1 MKVGVLKEI
10 VEDERRVG
18 LVPETVGRM
27 VKDGYEV
34 IVETGAGQGYNL
46 DENYEEAGAQ
56 IVSEAGE
63 VYSEADIV
71 VKVAPPTEDE
81 IGQMHEGQVLVCFLD
96 GTAYPE
102 LVKQLADAGVTVFS
116 NEYVPRTGA
125 AQSMDA
131 LSSMGSIAG
140 YKCAIIGADS
150 LGKYVPTLS
159 TAAGSTPAAK
169 VIVLG
174 AAVAG
179 LQAIATMHRL
189 GADVYAYDILA
200 ETKEQVHSVGGTFI
214 DSADL
219 EEDEEDE
226 EPPLEEQEYE
236 PAAWRKVMEF
246 FGFYSFV
253 RPPSPEE
260 APEAYEEEEEEEEQQ
275 EGPFSE
281 EKQEEDYK
289 LVREH
294 LQDTDIVITTAMVP
308 GAPPPTL
315 VTQDMI
321 EEMTPGSVIVDL
333 AAEAGGN
340 CELTQAGETVEHEHV
355 SIIGPVN
362 LPSQMPIH
370 SSQLYSRNMK
380 SLIDHIVED
389 VSEEDAD
396 EKDLQVN
403 LDFEDHIIDAMCIA
417 YDGEIRYDDIHEALE
432 ESASAEESEAL
443 EGATEESEAQQ

>member
-1 MKVGVLKEI
+1 VKVGVPKE
-10 VEDERRVG
+10 VAEGERRVG

-34 IVETGAGQGYNL
+34 LVETGAGQDYNL
-46 DENYEEAGAQ
+46 DEDYEEAGAQ
-56 IVSEAGE
+56 IASDAEE
-63 VYSEADIV
+63 VYGEAEII
-71 VKVAPPTEDE
+71 VKVSPPTEDE

-96 GTAYPE
+96 GTQQPE
-102 LVKQLADAGVTVFS
+102 IVKQLADARVTVFS
-116 NEYVPRTGA
+116 NEQIPRTGA

-140 YKCAIIGADS
+140 YKCAIIAADT

-179 LQAIATMHRL
+179 LQTIATMNRL
-189 GADVYAYDILA
+189 GAEVYAYDIMPA
-200 ETKEQVHSVGGTFI
+200 TKDQVHSVGGTFI

-236 PAAWRKVMEF
+236 PAGWRKVMEF

-253 RPPSPEE
+253 RPPENPEDE
-260 APEAYEEEEEEEEQQ
+260 AQVEEEEEEEEEEP

-294 LQDTDIVITTAMVP
+294 LRDTDILITTAIVP
-308 GAPPPTL
+308 GGAPPTL
-315 VTQDMI
+315 VTQDMV
-321 EEMTPGSVIVDL
+321 EEMKPGSVIVDL
-333 AAEAGGN
+333 AGGN
-340 CELTQAGETVEHEHV
+340 CELTEVGETVEHDNHV

-362 LPSQMPIH
+362 LPSSMPIH
-370 SSQLYSRNMK
+370 SSQLYARNMQGFV
-380 SLIDHIVED
+380 DHLVED
-389 VSEEDAD
+389 QSDEDSD
-396 EKDLQVN
+396 EKDLQIN
-403 LDFEDHIIDAMCIA
+403 LDFEDDIIDAMCIA
-417 YDGEIRYDDIHEALE
+417 HDGEIRHDNIREALK
-432 ESASAEESEAL
+432 
-443 EGATEESEAQQ
+443 GATEESEA

>member
-1 MKVGVLKEI
+1 MKVGVPKEI
-10 VEDERRVG
+10 AEGERRVG

-34 IVETGAGQGYNL
+34 LVETGAGQDYNL
-46 DENYEEAGAQ
+46 DENYEEAGAE
-56 IVSEAGE
+56 IVSSSEEIYG
-63 VYSEADIV
+63 EADIV

-81 IGQMHEGQVLVCFLD
+81 VGHMREGVVLVCLLD

-102 LVKQLADAGVTVFS
+102 LVNRLADTGATVFS
-116 NEYVPRTGA
+116 NELVPRTGA
-125 AQSMDA
+125 AQSMDV

-140 YKCAIIGADS
+140 YKCAIIGADT

-179 LQAIATMHRL
+179 LQAVATMHRL
-189 GADVYAYDILA
+189 GAEVFAYDIMPA
-200 ETKEQVHSVGGTFI
+200 TKEQVHSVGGTFI

-226 EPPLEEQEYE
+226 EPSLEEQEYE

-253 RPPSPEE
+253 RPPEPEE
-260 APEAYEEEEEEEEQQ
+260 APEAYEEEEEEEE

-294 LQDTDIVITTAMVP
+294 LRDTDIVITTAIVP

-315 VTQDMI
+315 LTQDMV
-321 EEMTPGSVIVDL
+321 EEMQPGSVIVDL
-333 AAEAGGN
+333 AGGN
-340 CELTQAGETVEHEHV
+340 CELTQVGETVEHEHV
-355 SIIGPVN
+355 SIIGPDN

-370 SSQLYSRNMK
+370 ASQLYSRNMK
-380 SLIDHIVED
+380 SFIDHIVED
-389 VSEEDAD
+389 VSEEDAE

-403 LDFEDHIIDAMCIA
+403 LDFEDNVIDTMCIA
-417 YDGEIRYDDIHEALE
+417 HDGEIRQDDIREALE
-432 ESASAEESEAL
+432 S
-443 EGATEESEAQQ
+443 ATEESEAQ

>member
-1 MKVGVLKEI
+1 MRVGVPREI
-10 VEDERRVG
+10 VEGERRVG

-34 IVETGAGQGYNL
+34 LVETGAGQDYNL
-46 DENYEEAGAQ
+46 DENYEEAGAR
-56 IVSEAGE
+56 IVSNSEDIYG
-63 VYSEADIV
+63 EADIV
-71 VKVAPPTEDE
+71 VKVSPPTEDE
-81 IGQMHEGQVLVCFLD
+81 IGQMHEGQVLVSFLD
-96 GTAYPE
+96 GTTHPE
-102 LVKQLADAGVTVFS
+102 LVKQLADAGVTAFS

-125 AQSMDA
+125 AQSMDT

-140 YKCAIIGADS
+140 YKCAIISADT
-150 LGKYVPTLS
+150 LGKYVPTLA
-159 TAAGSTPAAK
+159 TAAGTTPAAK
-169 VIVLG
+169 IIVLG

-189 GADVYAYDILA
+189 GGEVFAYDILA
-200 ETKEQVHSVGGTFI
+200 ETKDQVHSVGGTFI

-219 EEDEEDE
+219 EEEEEEDE

-253 RPPSPEE
+253 RPPEPEE

-294 LQDTDIVITTAMVP
+294 LRDTDIVITTAIVP

-315 VTQDMI
+315 VTQDMV
-321 EEMTPGSVIVDL
+321 EEMKPGSVIVDL
-333 AAEAGGN
+333 AGGN
-340 CELTQAGETVEHEHV
+340 CELTQVGETVEHDNHV
-355 SIIGPVN
+355 SIIGPVD

-380 SLIDHIVED
+380 SFVDHIVED

-403 LDFEDHIIDAMCIA
+403 LDFEDHIIDAMCIT
-417 YDGEIRYDDIHEALE
+417 YDGEIRHDDIR
-432 ESASAEESEAL
+432 EAL
-443 EGATEESEAQQ
+443 EGAPEESEA

>member
-1 MKVGVLKEI
+1 VRVGVPKE
-10 VEDERRVG
+10 VREGERRVG
-18 LVPETVGRM
+18 LVPEAVGNL

-34 IVETGAGQGYNL
+34 LIETGAGQDYNL

-56 IVSEAGE
+56 IASEAGE
-63 VYSEADIV
+63 VYGEADIV
-71 VKVAPPTEDE
+71 VKVSPPTEDE

-96 GTAYPE
+96 GNTHPE
-102 LVKQLADAGVTVFS
+102 LVKQLAEAGVTAFS
-116 NEYVPRTGA
+116 NELVPRTGA

-140 YKCAIIGADS
+140 YKCSIIAADA

-179 LQAIATMHRL
+179 LQAISTMNRL
-189 GADVYAYDILA
+189 GGEVYAYDIMPA
-200 ETKEQVHSVGGTFI
+200 VKDQVHSVGGTFI

-219 EEDEEDE
+219 EEDDEDD

-253 RPPSPEE
+253 RPPEPEE
-260 APEAYEEEEEEEEQQ
+260 DPQAYEAEEEEEEEEEQ

-294 LQDTDIVITTAMVP
+294 LRDADIVITTAIVP

-315 VTQDMI
+315 LTQDMV
-321 EEMTPGSVIVDL
+321 EEMQPGSVVVDL
-333 AAEAGGN
+333 AGGN
-340 CELTQAGETVEHEHV
+340 CELTQVGETVEHEYV
-355 SIIGPVN
+355 SIIGPDN
-362 LPSQMPIH
+362 LPSRMPIH
-370 SSQLYSRNMK
+370 ASQLYSRNMK
-380 SLIDHIVED
+380 TFVDHIVED

-396 EKDLQVN
+396 EKDLQLN
-403 LDFEDHIIDAMCIA
+403 LDFEDNIIDTMCIVH
-417 YDGEIRYDDIHEALE
+417 DGEIRHEDIR
-432 ESASAEESEAL
+432 EAL
-443 EGATEESEAQQ
+443 EGATEESEA

>member
-1 MKVGVLKEI
+1 MRVGVPREI
-10 VEDERRVG
+10 VEGERRVG

-27 VKDGYEV
+27 VKNGYEV
-34 IVETGAGQGYNL
+34 LVETGAGQDYNL
-46 DENYEEAGAQ
+46 DENYEEAGAR
-56 IVSEAGE
+56 IVSNSEDIYG
-63 VYSEADIV
+63 EADIV
-71 VKVAPPTEDE
+71 VKVSPPTEDE
-81 IGQMHEGQVLVCFLD
+81 IEQMHEGQVLVSFLD
-96 GTAYPE
+96 GTTHPE
-102 LVKQLADAGVTVFS
+102 LVKQLADAGVTAFS

-125 AQSMDA
+125 AQSMDT

-140 YKCAIIGADS
+140 YKCAIIAADT
-150 LGKYVPTLS
+150 LGKYVPTLA
-159 TAAGSTPAAK
+159 TAAGTTPAAK
-169 VIVLG
+169 IIVLG

-189 GADVYAYDILA
+189 GGEVFAYDILA
-200 ETKEQVHSVGGTFI
+200 ETKDQVHSVGGTFI

-219 EEDEEDE
+219 EEEEEEDE

-253 RPPSPEE
+253 RPPEPEE

-294 LQDTDIVITTAMVP
+294 LRDTDIVITTAIVP

-315 VTQDMI
+315 LTQDMV
-321 EEMTPGSVIVDL
+321 EEMKPGSVIVDL
-333 AAEAGGN
+333 AGGN
-340 CELTQAGETVEHEHV
+340 CELTQVGETVEHDNHV
-355 SIIGPVN
+355 SIIGPVD

-380 SLIDHIVED
+380 SFVDHIVED

-403 LDFEDHIIDAMCIA
+403 LDFEDHIIDAMCIT
-417 YDGEIRYDDIHEALE
+417 YDGEIRHDDIR
-432 ESASAEESEAL
+432 EAL
-443 EGATEESEAQQ
+443 EGAPEESEA

>member
-1 MKVGVLKEI
+1 LI
-10 VEDERRVG
+10 
-18 LVPETVGRM
+18 
-27 VKDGYEV
+27 
-34 IVETGAGQGYNL
+34 
-46 DENYEEAGAQ
+46 
-56 IVSEAGE
+56 
-63 VYSEADIV
+63 
-71 VKVAPPTEDE
+71 
-81 IGQMHEGQVLVCFLD
+81 LVCLLD
-96 GTAYPE
+96 GTTYPE
-102 LVKQLADAGVTVFS
+102 LVKQLADVGVTVFS
-116 NEYVPRTGA
+116 NELVPRTGA
-125 AQSMDA
+125 AQSMDV

-140 YKCAIIGADS
+140 YKCAIIAADT

-159 TAAGSTPAAK
+159 TAAGTTPAAK

-179 LQAIATMHRL
+179 LQATATMHRL
-189 GADVYAYDILA
+189 GGEVFAYDIMPA
-200 ETKEQVHSVGGTFI
+200 TKEQVHSVGGTFI

-253 RPPSPEE
+253 RPPEPEE
-260 APEAYEEEEEEEEQQ
+260 APEAYEEEEEEEEE

-294 LQDTDIVITTAMVP
+294 LRDTDIVITTAIVP

-315 VTQDMI
+315 LTQDMV
-321 EEMTPGSVIVDL
+321 EEMQPGSVIVDL
-333 AAEAGGN
+333 AGGN
-340 CELTQAGETVEHEHV
+340 CELTQVGETVEHEHV
-355 SIIGPVN
+355 SIIGPDS

-370 SSQLYSRNMK
+370 ASQLYSRNMK
-380 SLIDHIVED
+380 SFIDHIVED
-389 VSEEDAD
+389 VSEEDAE

-403 LDFEDHIIDAMCIA
+403 LDFEDNIIDTMCITH
-417 YDGEIRYDDIHEALE
+417 DGEIRHDDIREV
-432 ESASAEESEAL
+432 L
-443 EGATEESEAQQ
+443 EGATEESEAQ

>member
-1 MKVGVLKEI
+1 MTTFRYGSRALRCACAAHGDGGFGTAHPCIMRDRRSRGAKGDNVKVGVPKE
-10 VEDERRVG
+10 VAEGERRVG
-18 LVPETVGRM
+18 LVPETGGRL
-27 VKDGYEV
+27 VKQDYEV
-34 IVETGAGQGYNL
+34 IVETGAGQDYNL
-46 DENYEEAGAQ
+46 DEDYEEAGAQ
-56 IVSEAGE
+56 IVSNAED
-63 VYSEADIV
+63 VYDDADIV

-81 IGQMHEGQVLVCFLD
+81 VGHMHEGQVLVCFLD
-96 GTAYPE
+96 GFNNPE

-116 NEYVPRTGA
+116 NELVPRTGV

-140 YKCAIIGADS
+140 YKCAIIGADT

-159 TAAGSTPAAK
+159 TAAGTTPAAK

-189 GADVYAYDILA
+189 GAEVFAYDILA
-200 ETKEQVHSVGGTFI
+200 ETKDQVHSVGGTFI

-236 PAAWRKVMEF
+236 PAAWRRVMEF

-253 RPPSPEE
+253 RPPEPEE
-260 APEAYEEEEEEEEQQ
+260 DPEAYEEDEGEEEEEQQ

-294 LQDTDIVITTAMVP
+294 LQDTDVIITTAIVP

-315 VTQDMI
+315 VTQDMV
-321 EEMTPGSVIVDL
+321 EEMQPGSIIVDL
-333 AAEAGGN
+333 AGGN
-340 CELTQAGETVEHEHV
+340 CELTQVGETVEHDNHV
-355 SIIGPVN
+355 SIVGPTN
-362 LPSQMPIH
+362 LPSQLPI
-370 SSQLYSRNMK
+370 
-380 SLIDHIVED
+380 
-389 VSEEDAD
+389 
-396 EKDLQVN
+396 
-403 LDFEDHIIDAMCIA
+403 
-417 YDGEIRYDDIHEALE
+417 
-432 ESASAEESEAL
+432 
-443 EGATEESEAQQ
+443 

>member
-1 MKVGVLKEI
+1 MKIGVPKE
-10 VEDERRVG
+10 VAEGERRVG
-18 LVPETVGRM
+18 LVLETIGRP
-27 VKDGYEV
+27 VKQGSKV
-34 IVETGAGQGYNL
+34 VVETEAGRGYNL
-46 DENYEEAGAQ
+46 DENYEEAGAE
-56 IVSEAGE
+56 IASGSEE
-63 VYSEADIV
+63 VYSEADII

-81 IGQMHEGQVLVCFLD
+81 AGHMREGQVLVCFLD

-116 NEYVPRTGA
+116 NELVPRTGA

-140 YKCAIIGADS
+140 YKCAIIATDT

-159 TAAGSTPAAK
+159 TAAGSMPAAK

-189 GADVYAYDILA
+189 GGEVFAYDIMPA
-200 ETKEQVHSVGGTFI
+200 TKEQVHSVGGTFI

-219 EEDEEDE
+219 EDDAEDD

-253 RPPSPEE
+253 RPPEPEE
-260 APEAYEEEEEEEEQQ
+260 APEAYEEE
-275 EGPFSE
+275 
-281 EKQEEDYK
+281 
-289 LVREH
+289 V
-294 LQDTDIVITTAMVP
+294 
-308 GAPPPTL
+308 
-315 VTQDMI
+315 
-321 EEMTPGSVIVDL
+321 EEMQPGSVVVDL
-333 AAEAGGN
+333 AGGN
-340 CELTQAGETVEHEHV
+340 CELTQVGETVEHEHV
-355 SIIGPVN
+355 SIIGPDN

-370 SSQLYSRNMK
+370 ASQLYSRNMK
-380 SLIDHIVED
+380 SFIDHIVQD
-389 VSEEDAD
+389 VSEEDAE

-403 LDFEDHIIDAMCIA
+403 LDFEDNIIDTMCITH
-417 YDGEIRYDDIHEALE
+417 DGEIRHDDIREV
-432 ESASAEESEAL
+432 L
-443 EGATEESEAQQ
+443 EGATEESEAQ

>member
-1 MKVGVLKEI
+1 VRVGVPKE
-10 VEDERRVG
+10 VREGERRVG
-18 LVPETVGRM
+18 LVPEAVGNL

-34 IVETGAGQGYNL
+34 LIETGAGQDYNL

-56 IVSEAGE
+56 IASEAGE
-63 VYSEADIV
+63 VYGEADIV
-71 VKVAPPTEDE
+71 VKVSPPTEDE

-96 GTAYPE
+96 GNTHPE
-102 LVKQLADAGVTVFS
+102 LVKQLAEAGVTAFS
-116 NEYVPRTGA
+116 NELVPRTGA

-140 YKCAIIGADS
+140 YKCSIIAADA

-179 LQAIATMHRL
+179 LQAISTMNRL
-189 GADVYAYDILA
+189 GGEVYAYDIMPA
-200 ETKEQVHSVGGTFI
+200 VKDQVHSVGGTFI

-219 EEDEEDE
+219 EEDDEDD

-253 RPPSPEE
+253 RPPEPEE
-260 APEAYEEEEEEEEQQ
+260 DPQAYEEEEEDEEEEQ

-294 LQDTDIVITTAMVP
+294 LRDADIVITTAIVP

-315 VTQDMI
+315 LTQDMV
-321 EEMTPGSVIVDL
+321 EEMQPGSVVVDL
-333 AAEAGGN
+333 AGGN
-340 CELTQAGETVEHEHV
+340 CELTQVGETVEHEYV
-355 SIIGPVN
+355 SIIGPDN
-362 LPSQMPIH
+362 LPSRMPIH
-370 SSQLYSRNMK
+370 ASQLYSRNMK
-380 SLIDHIVED
+380 TFVDHIVED
-389 VSEEDAD
+389 VSEEEAD
-396 EKDLQVN
+396 EKDLQLN
-403 LDFEDHIIDAMCIA
+403 LDFEDNIIDTMCIVH
-417 YDGEIRYDDIHEALE
+417 DGEIRHEDIR
-432 ESASAEESEAL
+432 EAL
-443 EGATEESEAQQ
+443 EGATEESEA

>member
-1 MKVGVLKEI
+1 MKVGVPKEI
-10 VEDERRVG
+10 VEGERRVG
-18 LVPETVGRM
+18 LVPETVGRL
-27 VKDGYEV
+27 VKQGYEIV
-34 IVETGAGQGYNL
+34 VETGAGQDYNL

-56 IVSEAGE
+56 IVSNSED
-63 VYSEADIV
+63 VYADADII
-71 VKVAPPTEDE
+71 VKVSPPTEDE
-81 IGQMHEGQVLVCFLD
+81 VGQMHEDQVLVCFLN
-96 GTAYPE
+96 GPEHPE
-102 LVKQLADAGVTVFS
+102 LVKQLADAGITVFS
-116 NEYVPRTGA
+116 NEFVPRTGV

-131 LSSMGSIAG
+131 LSSMGSISG
-140 YKCAIIGADS
+140 YKCAIISADT

-159 TAAGSTPAAK
+159 TAAGTTPAAK

-189 GADVYAYDILA
+189 GAEVFAYDIMPA
-200 ETKEQVHSVGGTFI
+200 VKEQVHSVGGTFI

-219 EEDEEDE
+219 EEEEEDE

-236 PAAWRKVMEF
+236 PAAWRRVMEF

-253 RPPSPEE
+253 RPPEPEE
-260 APEAYEEEEEEEEQQ
+260 DPEAYEEDEKEEEEEQQ

-294 LQDTDIVITTAMVP
+294 LRDTDIVITTAIIP

-315 VTQDMI
+315 ITQDMV
-321 EEMTPGSVIVDL
+321 EEMKPGSIIVDL
-333 AAEAGGN
+333 AGGN
-340 CELTQAGETVEHEHV
+340 CELTEVGETIEHEYV

-362 LPSQMPIH
+362 LPSKMPIH
-370 SSQLYSRNMK
+370 ASQLYARNMQ
-380 SLIDHIVED
+380 SFIDHIVED

-396 EKDLQVN
+396 EKDLQIE
-403 LDFEDHIIDAMCIA
+403 LDFEDHIIDGMCIVH
-417 YDGEIRYDDIHEALE
+417 DGEIRYDNIR
-432 ESASAEESEAL
+432 EAL
-443 EGATEESEAQQ
+443 EGATEESEA

>member
-1 MKVGVLKEI
+1 MKIGVPKE
-10 VEDERRVG
+10 VAEGERRVG
-18 LVPETVGRM
+18 LVPETVGRL
-27 VKDGYEV
+27 VKQGYEV
-34 IVETGAGQGYNL
+34 IFETGAGQDYNI
-46 DENYEEAGAQ
+46 DENYEEAGAE
-56 IVSEAGE
+56 IVSSPED
-63 VYSEADIV
+63 VYGEADIV
-71 VKVAPPTEDE
+71 VKVAEPTEDE
-81 IGQMHEGQVLVCFLD
+81 IGHMHEGQVLVCFLD
-96 GTAYPE
+96 GTTHPE

-116 NEYVPRTGA
+116 NELVPRTGA

-140 YKCAIIGADS
+140 YKCAIIATDT

-159 TAAGSTPAAK
+159 TAAGSMPAAK

-189 GADVYAYDILA
+189 GGEVFAYDIMPA
-200 ETKEQVHSVGGTFI
+200 TKEQVHSVGGTFI

-219 EEDEEDE
+219 EDDAEDD

-253 RPPSPEE
+253 RPPEPEE
-260 APEAYEEEEEEEEQQ
+260 APEAYEEEEEEEEE

-294 LQDTDIVITTAMVP
+294 LRDTDIVITTAIVP

-315 VTQDMI
+315 LTQDMV
-321 EEMTPGSVIVDL
+321 EEMQPGSVVVDL
-333 AAEAGGN
+333 AGGN
-340 CELTQAGETVEHEHV
+340 CELTQVGETVEHEHV
-355 SIIGPVN
+355 SIIGPDY

-370 SSQLYSRNMK
+370 ASQLYSRNMK

-389 VSEEDAD
+389 QSDEDSD
-396 EKDLQVN
+396 ETDLQVN
-403 LDFEDHIIDAMCIA
+403 LDFEDEIIDSMCIA
-417 YDGEIRYDDIHEALE
+417 HDGEIRYDNIR
-432 ESASAEESEAL
+432 EAL
-443 EGATEESEAQQ
+443 EGATEESEA

>member
-1 MKVGVLKEI
+1 MQWRKATRLTIIASVKVGTQGDDMKVGVPKEI
-10 VEDERRVG
+10 AEDETRVA

-27 VKDGYEV
+27 VKDDYEV
-34 IVETGAGQGYNL
+34 LVETGAGQDYNL
-46 DENYEEAGAQ
+46 DEDYEEVGAQ
-56 IVSEAGE
+56 IASDASE

-71 VKVAPPTEDE
+71 VKIAAPTEDE
-81 IGQMHEGQVLVCFLD
+81 VGYMHEGLVLVCLLD
-96 GTAYPE
+96 GTTYPE
-102 LVKQLADAGVTVFS
+102 LVKQLADVGVTVFS
-116 NEYVPRTGA
+116 NELVPRTGA
-125 AQSMDA
+125 AQSMDV

-140 YKCAIIGADS
+140 YKCAIIAADA

-159 TAAGSTPAAK
+159 TAAGTTPAAK

-189 GADVYAYDILA
+189 GGEVFAYDIMPA
-200 ETKEQVHSVGGTFI
+200 TKEQVHSVGGTFI

-219 EEDEEDE
+219 E
-226 EPPLEEQEYE
+226 
-236 PAAWRKVMEF
+236 
-246 FGFYSFV
+246 
-253 RPPSPEE
+253 
-260 APEAYEEEEEEEEQQ
+260 EEEEEEEEQQ

-294 LQDTDIVITTAMVP
+294 LQDTDIVITTAIVP

-315 VTQDMI
+315 ITQDMV
-321 EEMTPGSVIVDL
+321 EEMQPGSVIVDL
-333 AAEAGGN
+333 AGGN
-340 CELTQAGETVEHEHV
+340 CELTQVGETVEHNHV
-355 SIIGPVN
+355 SIIGPDN

-370 SSQLYSRNMK
+370 ASQLYSRNMK

-389 VSEEDAD
+389 QSDEDSD

-417 YDGEIRYDDIHEALE
+417 YDGEIRYDDIR
-432 ESASAEESEAL
+432 EAL
-443 EGATEESEAQQ
+443 EGATEESEAQ

>member
-1 MKVGVLKEI
+1 MKVGVPKEV
-10 VEDERRVG
+10 VEGERRVG
-18 LVPETVGRM
+18 LVPESVGRM

-34 IVETGAGQGYNL
+34 LIETGAGQDYNL
-46 DENYEEAGAQ
+46 DEDYEEAGAQ
-56 IVSEAGE
+56 IVSNAEDIYG
-63 VYSEADIV
+63 EADLV
-71 VKVAPPTEDE
+71 VKVTSPTEDE
-81 IGQMHEGQVLVCFLD
+81 IGQMHEGLILVCVLD
-96 GTAYPE
+96 GTQYPE
-102 LVKQLADAGVTVFS
+102 LVKQLADAGITVFS

-125 AQSMDA
+125 AQSMDT

-140 YKCAIIGADS
+140 YKCAVIAADT
-150 LGKYVPTLS
+150 LGKYVPMLS
-159 TAAGSTPAAK
+159 TAAGTMPAAK
-169 VIVLG
+169 IIVLG

-179 LQAIATMHRL
+179 LQAISTLHSL
-189 GADVYAYDILA
+189 GGEVYAYDIMA
-200 ETKEQVHSVGGTFI
+200 ETKDQVHSVGGTFI

-219 EEDEEDE
+219 EEEEEEDE

-253 RPPSPEE
+253 RPPEPEE
-260 APEAYEEEEEEEEQQ
+260 APQAYEEEEEEEEEQQ

-294 LQDTDIVITTAMVP
+294 LRDTDIVITTAIVP

-315 VTQDMI
+315 ITQDMV
-321 EEMTPGSVIVDL
+321 EEMQPGSVIVDL
-333 AAEAGGN
+333 AGGN
-340 CELTQAGETVEHEHV
+340 CELTQVGETVEHDNHV

-380 SLIDHIVED
+380 SFIDHIVED
-389 VSEEDAD
+389 VSEEDAE
-396 EKDLQVN
+396 EKNLQLN
-403 LDFEDHIIDAMCIA
+403 LDFEDHIIDAMCIT
-417 YDGEIRYDDIHEALE
+417 YDGEIRHEDIREALGE
-432 ESASAEESEAL
+432 AEGASEESEAR
-443 EGATEESEAQQ
+443 

>member
-1 MKVGVLKEI
+1 MKVGVPKEI
-10 VEDERRVG
+10 AEGERRVG

-34 IVETGAGQGYNL
+34 LVETGAGQDYNL
-46 DENYEEAGAQ
+46 DENYEEAGAE
-56 IVSEAGE
+56 IVSSSEEIYG
-63 VYSEADIV
+63 EADIV

-81 IGQMHEGQVLVCFLD
+81 VGHMREGVVLVCLLD

-102 LVKQLADAGVTVFS
+102 LVKRLADAGATVFS
-116 NEYVPRTGA
+116 NELVPRTGA
-125 AQSMDA
+125 AQSMDV

-140 YKCAIIGADS
+140 YKCAIIGADT

-179 LQAIATMHRL
+179 LQAVATMHRL
-189 GADVYAYDILA
+189 GAEVFAYDIMPA
-200 ETKEQVHSVGGTFI
+200 TKEQVHSVGGTFI

-226 EPPLEEQEYE
+226 EPSLEEQEYE

-253 RPPSPEE
+253 RPPEPEE
-260 APEAYEEEEEEEEQQ
+260 APEAYEEEEEEEE

-294 LQDTDIVITTAMVP
+294 LRDTDIVITTAIVP

-315 VTQDMI
+315 LTQDMV
-321 EEMTPGSVIVDL
+321 EEMQPGSVIVDL
-333 AAEAGGN
+333 AGGN
-340 CELTQAGETVEHEHV
+340 CELTQVGETVEHEHV
-355 SIIGPVN
+355 SIIGPDN

-370 SSQLYSRNMK
+370 ASQLYSRNMK
-380 SLIDHIVED
+380 SFIDHIVED
-389 VSEEDAD
+389 VSEEDAE

-403 LDFEDHIIDAMCIA
+403 LDFEDNVIDTMCIA
-417 YDGEIRYDDIHEALE
+417 HDGEIRQDDIREALE
-432 ESASAEESEAL
+432 S
-443 EGATEESEAQQ
+443 ATEESEAQ

>member
-1 MKVGVLKEI
+1 MKVGVPKEI
-10 VEDERRVG
+10 AEGERRVA

-27 VKDGYEV
+27 VKDDYEV
-34 IVETGAGQGYNL
+34 LVETGAGQDYNL
-46 DENYEEAGAQ
+46 DEDYEEVGAQ
-56 IVSEAGE
+56 IASDASE

-71 VKVAPPTEDE
+71 VKIGAPTEDE
-81 IGQMHEGQVLVCFLD
+81 VGYMHEGLILVCLLD
-96 GTAYPE
+96 GTTYPE
-102 LVKQLADAGVTVFS
+102 LVKQLADVGVTVFS
-116 NEYVPRTGA
+116 NELVPRTGA
-125 AQSMDA
+125 AQSMDV

-140 YKCAIIGADS
+140 YKCAIIAADT

-159 TAAGSTPAAK
+159 TAAGTTPAAK

-179 LQAIATMHRL
+179 LQAVATMHRL
-189 GADVYAYDILA
+189 GGEVFAYDIMPA
-200 ETKEQVHSVGGTFI
+200 TKEQVHSVGGTFI

-219 EEDEEDE
+219 EEDKEDE

-253 RPPSPEE
+253 RPPEPEE
-260 APEAYEEEEEEEEQQ
+260 APEAYEEEEEEEEE

-294 LQDTDIVITTAMVP
+294 LRDTDIVITTAIVP

-315 VTQDMI
+315 LTQDMV
-321 EEMTPGSVIVDL
+321 EEMQPGSVVVDL
-333 AAEAGGN
+333 AGGN
-340 CELTQAGETVEHEHV
+340 CELTQVGETVEHEHV
-355 SIIGPVN
+355 SIIGPDN

-370 SSQLYSRNMK
+370 ASQLYSRNMK
-380 SLIDHIVED
+380 SFIDHIVED
-389 VSEEDAD
+389 VSEEDAE

-403 LDFEDHIIDAMCIA
+403 LDFEDNIIDTMCITH
-417 YDGEIRYDDIHEALE
+417 DGEIRHDDIREV
-432 ESASAEESEAL
+432 L
-443 EGATEESEAQQ
+443 EGATEESEAQ

>member
-1 MKVGVLKEI
+1 MRVGVPREI
-10 VEDERRVG
+10 VEGERRVG

-34 IVETGAGQGYNL
+34 LVETGAGQDYNL
-46 DENYEEAGAQ
+46 DENYEEAGAR
-56 IVSEAGE
+56 IVSNSEDIYG
-63 VYSEADIV
+63 EADIV
-71 VKVAPPTEDE
+71 VKVSPPTEDE
-81 IGQMHEGQVLVCFLD
+81 IGQMHEGQVLVSFLD
-96 GTAYPE
+96 GTTHPE
-102 LVKQLADAGVTVFS
+102 LVKQLADAGVTAFS

-125 AQSMDA
+125 AQSMDT

-140 YKCAIIGADS
+140 YKCAIISADT
-150 LGKYVPTLS
+150 LGKYVPTLA
-159 TAAGSTPAAK
+159 TAAGTTPAAK
-169 VIVLG
+169 IIVLG

-189 GADVYAYDILA
+189 GGEVFAYDILA
-200 ETKEQVHSVGGTFI
+200 ETKDQVHSVGGTFI

-219 EEDEEDE
+219 EEEEEEDE

-236 PAAWRKVMEF
+236 PAAWRKAMEF

-253 RPPSPEE
+253 RPPEPEE

-294 LQDTDIVITTAMVP
+294 LRDTDIVITTAIVP

-315 VTQDMI
+315 VTQDMV
-321 EEMTPGSVIVDL
+321 EEMKPGSVIVDL
-333 AAEAGGN
+333 AGGN
-340 CELTQAGETVEHEHV
+340 CELTQVGETVEHDNHV
-355 SIIGPVN
+355 SIIGPVD

-380 SLIDHIVED
+380 SFVDHIVED

-403 LDFEDHIIDAMCIA
+403 LDFEDHIIDAMCIT
-417 YDGEIRYDDIHEALE
+417 YDGEIRHDDIR
-432 ESASAEESEAL
+432 EAL
-443 EGATEESEAQQ
+443 EGAPEESEA

>member
-34 IVETGAGQGYNL
+34 IVETGAGQGYNI
-46 DENYEEAGAQ
+46 DENYEEVGAQ

-219 EEDEEDE
+219 EEEEEDE

-253 RPPSPEE
+253 RPPEPEE
-260 APEAYEEEEEEEEQQ
+260 DPEAYEEEEEEEEEEEQ
-275 EGPFSE
+275 EARSRRRS
-281 EKQEEDYK
+281 KK
-289 LVREH
+289 R
-294 LQDTDIVITTAMVP
+294 TT
-308 GAPPPTL
+308 
-315 VTQDMI
+315 
-321 EEMTPGSVIVDL
+321 
-333 AAEAGGN
+333 
-340 CELTQAGETVEHEHV
+340 
-355 SIIGPVN
+355 
-362 LPSQMPIH
+362 
-370 SSQLYSRNMK
+370 SSFANTFRTRT
-380 SLIDHIVED
+380 SL
-389 VSEEDAD
+389 
-396 EKDLQVN
+396 
-403 LDFEDHIIDAMCIA
+403 
-417 YDGEIRYDDIHEALE
+417 
-432 ESASAEESEAL
+432 
-443 EGATEESEAQQ
+443 

>member
-1 MKVGVLKEI
+1 MKVGVPKEI
-10 VEDERRVG
+10 AEGERRVS

-34 IVETGAGQGYNL
+34 FVESGAGQDYNL
-46 DENYEEAGAQ
+46 DEDYEEAGAQ
-56 IVSEAGE
+56 IASEASE
-63 VYSEADIV
+63 VYDKADII
-71 VKVAPPTEDE
+71 VKVSAPTEDE
-81 IGQMHEGQVLVCFLD
+81 VGYMHEAQVLVCSLD
-96 GTAYPE
+96 GTTYPE

-116 NEYVPRTGA
+116 HELVPRTGA
-125 AQSMDA
+125 AQSMDV

-140 YKCAIIGADS
+140 YKCAIIAADA

-159 TAAGSTPAAK
+159 TAAGTTPASK
-169 VIVLG
+169 VMVLG

-179 LQAIATMHRL
+179 LQAISTMHRL
-189 GADVYAYDILA
+189 GGEVFAYDIMPA
-200 ETKEQVHSVGGTFI
+200 TKEQVHSVGGTFI

-219 EEDEEDE
+219 EEDEEDD

-236 PAAWRKVMEF
+236 PAAWRRVMEF

-253 RPPSPEE
+253 RPPEPDE
-260 APEAYEEEEEEEEQQ
+260 APEAYEEEEEEEEEE

-294 LQDTDIVITTAMVP
+294 LQDTDILITTAIVP

-315 VTQDMI
+315 VTQDMV
-321 EEMTPGSVIVDL
+321 EEMQPGSVVVDL
-333 AAEAGGN
+333 AGGN
-340 CELTQAGETVEHEHV
+340 CELTQVGETVEHEHV

-370 SSQLYSRNMK
+370 ASQLYSRNMK
-380 SLIDHIVED
+380 SFVDHIVED
-389 VSEEDAD
+389 VSEEDAE

-403 LDFEDHIIDAMCIA
+403 LDFEDNIIDTMCIA
-417 YDGEIRYDDIHEALE
+417 HDGEVRHDDIREALE
-432 ESASAEESEAL
+432 GAAEESEA
-443 EGATEESEAQQ
+443 